1 MNSPSSLIRKRKFA
15 VAAGKANFELS
26 RFTSGKVKTKDTTLV
41 VISREEV
48 ENCDLTRF
56 LGCCSPN
63 HQDDRLA
70 KLQGRVLFAIDGFD
84 NEPEPL
90 CTIPCVRNF
99 YRLCHSRWPCWS
111 FFGDLESDCLAMVA
125 ACVVPNL
132 ALVQRPRRKVEVTML
147 QPDLISFFE
156 DCLPAAAY
164 LHSRLGIEKFVGAKL
179 LQRVSYY
186 LQLPDRKN

>member
-1 MNSPSSLIRKRKFA
+1 MDSPSPLIRRRKFA
-15 VAAGKANFELS
+15 VAAGKANFELG
-26 RFTSGKVKTKDTTLV
+26 RYTSGKVKTQDATLI

-48 ENCDLTRF
+48 ESCDLTRF
-56 LGCCSPN
+56 LGSCSPK
-63 HQDDRLA
+63 HQDHRLT
-70 KLQGRVLFAIDGFD
+70 KLQGKVLFTVDGFD
-84 NEPEPL
+84 DEPVPL
-90 CTIPCVRNF
+90 CTIPSVRNF

-132 ALVQRPRRKVEVTML
+132 ALLQRPRRKVEVTML

-164 LHSRLGIEKFVGAKL
+164 LHSRLNIDKFAGTEL